1 MNREIKDSKY
11 ESQRKYGYRSLSAL
25 YTFRVPRGG
34 ELIREARLRAGLT
47 QKQLSELSGRERSV
61 IARWEQGA
69 ISPPIDSLME
79 IIHACGFDLPLTLM
93 EVDKSADQ
101 ELREALMATPSERLE
116 WLLGQIRA
124 GRGAKGKIVAGRGST
139 VFDPYELLGAL
150 QARNVNLVVIGAFA
164 RVIRGTRELTD
175 GIDITSSMRGENIGR
190 LEQALDDLDAR
201 RADGGPLDLRNL
213 EAPVAELAT
222 RAGELKLVPEP
233 AGTRGYDDLRRR
245 ADREPLGRGLRPQI
259 ASTDDLAR
267 MLGALDRDQEI
278 ERLLRLRRLIN
289 LEHDLGHDLGQSAGV
304 KR

>member
-1 MNREIKDSKY
+1 M
-11 ESQRKYGYRSLSAL
+11 
-25 YTFRVPRGG
+25 PRGG

-47 QKQLSELSGRERSV
+47 QKQLSELTGRERSV

-101 ELREALMATPSERLE
+101 QLHEALMATPSERLE
-116 WLLGQIRA
+116 WLLGQTRAEQGAQGKSMA
-124 GRGAKGKIVAGRGST
+124 GRASSAL
-139 VFDPYELLGAL
+139 DPYELLGAL

-164 RVIRGTRELTD
+164 RVVRGTRELTD
-175 GIDITSSMRGENIGR
+175 GIDIAPSMRKESLVR

-201 RADGGPLDLRNL
+201 RSDGAPLDLGNVEHPVVEL
-213 EAPVAELAT
+213 ET

-267 MLGALDRDQEI
+267 MLGALDRDQDL

-289 LEHDLGHDLGQSAGV
+289 LEHDLSHRLGQSAGIDL
-304 KR
+304 